1 MVHPDLWPA
10 GAVRTPATGLVV
22 NGLIKRYEG
31 FQLGPITLDLPPG
44 VVVGLL
50 GPNGAG
56 KTTLLGCLGGQTR
69 ATAGTVRW
77 DDHHVS
83 RDSWALRERFGIVR
97 EIPALYEE
105 LTPYRLLRFAERIYE
120 RWDAAF
126 AAAWA
131 DRLHVPM
138 RKQIGTL
145 SKGMRV
151 KVGLLIALAHR
162 AELFL
167 LDEATSGLD
176 VESRAELQ
184 DLVRSLAAEHG
195 HLVVLS
201 SHVLEDVELAAT
213 HVLILREGQITL
225 NCPLSQLDDSLRDV
239 YLGHHASVP

>member
-1 MVHPDLWPA
+1 M
-10 GAVRTPATGLVV
+10 RTPAAGLVV
-22 NGLIKRYEG
+22 EGLVKRYEG
-31 FQLGPITLDLPPG
+31 FQLGPISVDFPPG
-44 VVVGLL
+44 IVVGLL

-56 KTTLLGCLGGQTR
+56 KSTLLGCLGGQTR
-69 ATAGTVRW
+69 ASAGTVRW
-77 DDHHVS
+77 QGQHVS

-105 LTPYRLLRFAERIYE
+105 LTPRRLLGFAERIYE
-120 RWDAAF
+120 RWDPAF
-126 AAAWA
+126 AAEWA
-131 DRLHVPM
+131 DRLRVPLQK
-138 RKQIGTL
+138 RIATL

-176 VESRAELQ
+176 LESRAELQ
-184 DLVRSLAAEHG
+184 RLVRSLALEHG

-213 HVLILREGQITL
+213 DVLILRDGEVTL
-225 NCPLSQLDDSLRDV
+225 NRARAQLGESLRDV
-239 YLGHHASVP
+239 YFSHHASLP